1 MLLDA
6 ADGCLVPPPP
16 PPPPLAPPVVSIDAR
31 GSGTAVDDQTAFFG
45 FFDRRLVKLA
55 ATV

>member
-6 ADGCLVPPPP
+6 ADGCLVP